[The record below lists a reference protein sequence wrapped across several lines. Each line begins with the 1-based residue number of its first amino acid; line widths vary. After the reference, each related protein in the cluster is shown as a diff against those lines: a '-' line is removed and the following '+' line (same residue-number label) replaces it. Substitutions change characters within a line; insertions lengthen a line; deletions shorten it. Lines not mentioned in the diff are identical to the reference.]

1 MKTEFISYKQALA
14 LKELGFDKPCFGR
27 YIYDGRG
34 KEWFLVQTQQTK
46 NASVIFEGDISVDG
60 ISIASPLYQQ
70 AFKWFRDK
78 YNLHGCVDLH
88 VSNPTHWYIRIDNI
102 VENDYLYHSEDEN
115 LKFNTYEEAEQE
127 CLDKLIEIV
136 KNK

>member
-1 MKTEFISYKQALA
+1 MKTEFIPYKQALK
-14 LKELGFDKPCFGR
+14 LKKLGFNEPCFGK
-27 YIYDGRG
+27 YDING
-34 KEWFLVQTQQTK
+34 ELYYYYDHQNSNIQ
-46 NASVIFEGDISVDG
+46 NYVIACS
-60 ISIASPLYQQ
+60 APLYQQ
-70 AFKWFRDK
+70 AFKWFREK

-115 LKFNTYEEAEQE
+115 LQFKTYEEAEIA
-127 CLDKLIEIV
+127 CLNKLIEIF